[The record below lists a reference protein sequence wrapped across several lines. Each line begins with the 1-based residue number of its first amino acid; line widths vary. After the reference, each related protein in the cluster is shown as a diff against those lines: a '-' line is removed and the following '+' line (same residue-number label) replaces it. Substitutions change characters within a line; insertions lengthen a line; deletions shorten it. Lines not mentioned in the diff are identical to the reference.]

1 MIRFVVFIF
10 YVLFLLFGRSSLLF
24 IYLFTDLFIHL
35 FIYLTA
41 FLLTF
46 FTYLFTLLL
55 IFQDVVK
62 VDDCNFLQNCT

>member
-1 MIRFVVFIF
+1 MFCF
-10 YVLFLLFGRSSLLF
+10 YYSEEVHFYLF
-24 IYLFTDLFIHL
+24 IYLLTYLFIYL

-62 VDDCNFLQNCT
+62 VDDYNFLQNCT

>member
-1 MIRFVVFIF
+1 MFCF
-10 YVLFLLFGRSSLLF
+10 YYSEEVHFYLF
-24 IYLFTDLFIHL
+24 IYLLIYLFIYL

-62 VDDCNFLQNCT
+62 VDDYNFLQNCT